1 MQGSGCRK
9 GNVVSATLESERQE
23 ELLKLTQE
31 TLESTAHSIPL
42 GISGIFWGVKKKT
55 DL

>member
-9 GNVVSATLESERQE
+9 GNVVSATLESETGRTVNAYTGDIGKHCTQYIRDQWY
-23 ELLKLTQE
+23 LL
-31 TLESTAHSIPL
+31 
-42 GISGIFWGVKKKT
+42 GGKKKT